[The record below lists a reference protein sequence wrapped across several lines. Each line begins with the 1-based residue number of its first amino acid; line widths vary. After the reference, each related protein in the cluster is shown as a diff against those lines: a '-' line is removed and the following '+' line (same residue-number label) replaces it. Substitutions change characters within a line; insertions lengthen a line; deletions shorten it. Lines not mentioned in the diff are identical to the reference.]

1 MPRIGS
7 KGFES
12 LGVERLGPSS
22 VGTVGEVLGICEPCR
37 HLRSR
42 IRQLGLSLKALP
54 F

>member
-22 VGTVGEVLGICEPCR
+22 VGTVGEVLVGICQPCR

-42 IRQLGLSLKALP
+42 IRQLGLS